1 MLSAVQKDGKP
12 LIASE
17 IYGRTWDW
25 LNERGCASIVSPQ
38 VLERYAMSG
47 ARWIQCEAAITEY
60 GFLAKHPTT
69 GNAIQSPY
77 VAMSQNY
84 MAQTNRLWYEI
95 FQIVKENCAA
105 DYTGVN
111 PQDDIMERLLTAR
124 RGK

>member
-1 MLSAVQKDGKP
+1 MKRRLQNTDSWQSTRRP
-12 LIASE
+12 
-17 IYGRTWDW
+17 
-25 LNERGCASIVSPQ
+25 
-38 VLERYAMSG
+38 
-47 ARWIQCEAAITEY
+47 
-60 GFLAKHPTT
+60 

-105 DYTGVN
+105 DYTGAN
-111 PQDDIMERLLTAR
+111 PQDDVMERLLTAR